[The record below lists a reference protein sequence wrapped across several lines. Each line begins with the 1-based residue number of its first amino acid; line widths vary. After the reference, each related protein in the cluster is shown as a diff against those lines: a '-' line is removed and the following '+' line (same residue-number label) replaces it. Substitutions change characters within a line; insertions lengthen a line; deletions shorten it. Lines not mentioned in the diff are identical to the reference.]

1 MLEALGLVLSPFNIV
16 LAIAGTLFGLV
27 LGIIP
32 GLGPALGLAL
42 LIPLTFPL
50 PPVSGLI
57 VLGACFGAAIY
68 GGCIS
73 AIMLNTPGTPG
84 NVATTFDGFPLARQG
99 KAAYAIGAATV
110 ASGIGGVIGILA
122 LAFLGPP
129 IAKFSLVFGPAEYF
143 MLAMVGLAFITRTI
157 KGNFLK
163 GILSAVIGL
172 VLSFIGMDIVSGF
185 PRFTFGTMYLQDGI
199 QFVPAVIGL
208 FALSQAFSLAEA
220 GGSISQTGK
229 VDTKGVWAGALEPF
243 KKWKVTLRSALI
255 GTVLGGTP
263 GIGIATANVL
273 AYTEAV
279 RASKNPESFGKGN
292 IEGVIAPETANNAV
306 EGGSLIPALTLGI
319 PGGAT
324 AAIFLG
330 ALNLYGIQTGFKL
343 YTANPTVLYGLI
355 LAMLFGTLMFVIIG
369 LSSIPFLAK
378 LTVIKNEILVPV
390 ILVMCVLGAYTLRG
404 DFGDVWL
411 CLITGILGFIMNKM
425 HFPTVPM
432 VISLVLG
439 PIAEQGFNRAMLIT
453 NWSYKIFV
461 ERPIPLILMVLG
473 IIIFLSPLYDVI
485 KKRKQLQTN
494 N

>member
-1 MLEALGLVLSPFNIV
+1 
-16 LAIAGTLFGLV
+16 
-27 LGIIP
+27 
-32 GLGPALGLAL
+32 
-42 LIPLTFPL
+42 
-50 PPVSGLI
+50 
-57 VLGACFGAAIY
+57 
-68 GGCIS
+68 
-73 AIMLNTPGTPG
+73 
-84 NVATTFDGFPLARQG
+84 
-99 KAAYAIGAATV
+99 
-110 ASGIGGVIGILA
+110 
-122 LAFLGPP
+122 
-129 IAKFSLVFGPAEYF
+129 
-143 MLAMVGLAFITRTI
+143 
-157 KGNFLK
+157 
-163 GILSAVIGL
+163 
-172 VLSFIGMDIVSGF
+172 
-185 PRFTFGTMYLQDGI
+185 
-199 QFVPAVIGL
+199 VPAVIGL
-208 FALSQAFSLAEA
+208 FALSQAFALAEA

-229 VDTKGVWAGALEPF
+229 VDTKGVWDGALEPF
-243 KKWKVTLRSALI
+243 RKWKVTLRSALI
-255 GTVLGGTP
+255 GIVLGTTP

-279 RASKNPESFGKGN
+279 RASKDPESFGKGN

-343 YTANPTVLYGLI
+343 YTANSTALYGLI

-369 LSSIPFLAK
+369 LTTIPFLTK

-411 CLITGILGFIMNKM
+411 CLIMGVVGFLMNKM

-453 NWSYKIFV
+453 NWSYRIFI
-461 ERPIPLILMVLG
+461 ERPIPLILLLLGVL
-473 IIIFLSPLYDVI
+473 IFGSPLYAWL
-485 KKRKQLQTN
+485 KQRKQTQTAE
-494 N
+494 